1 MTALQQL
8 PALVVLAPM
17 LTAPLVLLLK
27 PRGLAWLAALIA
39 SLASFAMA
47 VFLTRQV
54 LGGAVPGYEMGGWP
68 APYGIGLE
76 IDALSAIVLLV
87 VTGASAVAL
96 LAGRASI
103 DSQIEW
109 SRQPYFYAAWLLAL
123 AGFLGIAVSADA
135 FNIFVFMEISSLAC
149 YVLIAG
155 GPDRRALPAVFKY
168 LIIGTIAATF
178 YLIGIGLV
186 YMMTGTLALA
196 DMESRI
202 GAVADQSPIL
212 VAAGFI
218 TIGLALKAAVFPLH
232 VWLPNAYTYAPHIV
246 TVFLAACATKVA
258 IYVLLRFDFFVFQQN
273 LVGHELQFSFFLLPL
288 ALLAVLIASGAA
300 LAESNL
306 KRLLAYS
313 SIAQIGYILLG
324 ASLLTEAGLT
334 AGIVHIF
341 NHALVKGALFLA
353 VAGLA
358 LSVSGLD
365 LKDLRGVARQ
375 RPWTM
380 AAFVAA
386 SLSLIGM
393 PGTAGFVSKW
403 YLIAASVELGGAI
416 GTALVVVIVVS
427 SLLAL
432 AYVWRVVEPAYFKA
446 PPSDSVA
453 DTTAPA
459 PTGAATTWLAAI
471 TWIAVGANFY
481 FGLQSE
487 VPLGLAGEAA
497 SVLLG
502 HMR

>member
-8 PALVVLAPM
+8 PALLVIVPL
-17 LTAPLVLLLK
+17 LTAPLVILLK
-27 PRGLAWLAALIA
+27 PRGLAWLAALAA
-39 SLASFAMA
+39 SLAAFAMA
-47 VFLTRQV
+47 ILATSQV
-54 LGGAVPGYEMGGWP
+54 LQGAIPSYEMGGWP

-87 VTGASAVAL
+87 VTGASAGAL
-96 LAGRASI
+96 LAGRTSI
-103 DSQIEW
+103 DSQIA
-109 SRQPYFYAAWLLAL
+109 STRQSHFYAAWLLAL
-123 AGFLGIAVSADA
+123 AGFLGIVVSADA

-155 GPDRRALPAVFKY
+155 GPDRQALPAVFKY
-168 LIIGTIAATF
+168 LIMGTVAATF
-178 YLIGIGLV
+178 YLIGIGLI

-196 DMESRI
+196 DMENRI

-232 VWLPNAYTYAPHIV
+232 AWLPNAYMHAPHIV

-273 LVGHELQFSFFLLPL
+273 LIGHELQFSYFLLPL
-288 ALLAVLIASGAA
+288 AVLAVLIASAAA

-324 ASLLTEAGLT
+324 ASLLSQEGLT

-341 NHALVKGALFLA
+341 NHALAKGALFLA

-358 LSVSGLD
+358 FSATGLTLS
-365 LKDLRGVARQ
+365 DLRGVARQ

-386 SLSLIGM
+386 GLSLIGM
-393 PGTAGFVSKW
+393 PGTAGFISKW
-403 YLIAASVELGGAI
+403 YLITAAAKQGAV
-416 GTALVVVIVVS
+416 GAALVAIIVVS

-432 AYVWRVVEPAYFKA
+432 VYIWRVVEPAYFQQRDPHPA
-446 PPSDSVA
+446 G
-453 DTTAPA
+453 TAS
-459 PTGAATTWLAAI
+459 TSSGAGDWLAGI
-471 TWIAVGANFY
+471 TWIVVAANFY
-481 FGLQSE
+481 FGLQPDL
-487 VPLGLAGEAA
+487 PLNLATEAA
-497 SVLLG
+497 RLLLG
-502 HMR
+502 HMQ

>member
-1 MTALQQL
+1 MSALEQM
-8 PALVVLAPM
+8 PVLIVIAPL
-17 LTAPLVLLLK
+17 LTAPLVILLK
-27 PRGLAWLAALIA
+27 PRGLAWLAALAASAAAFAIA
-39 SLASFAMA
+39 IL
-47 VFLTRQV
+47 LTGSV
-54 LGGAVPGYEMGGWP
+54 LEGQTPSYEMGGWP

-76 IDALSAIVLLV
+76 IDALSAIVLLIV
-87 VTGASAVAL
+87 SGASAVAL

-103 DSQIEW
+103 DSQIDAR
-109 SRQPYFYAAWLLAL
+109 RQPYFYAAWLLAL
-123 AGFLGIAVSADA
+123 AGFLGITVSADA

-155 GPDRRALPAVFKY
+155 GPDRRALPAVFNY
-168 LIIGTIAATF
+168 LIIGTVGATF
-178 YLIGIGLV
+178 YLIGIGLI

-202 GAVADQSPIL
+202 EAVADQSPIL

-258 IYVLLRFDFFVFQQN
+258 IYVLLRFDFFIFQQN
-273 LVGHELQFSFFLLPL
+273 LIGHELQFSFFLLPL
-288 ALLAVLIASGAA
+288 AVLAVLIASCAA

-324 ASLLTEAGLT
+324 ASLLSTEGLT
-334 AGIVHIF
+334 AGIVHMF
-341 NHALVKGALFLA
+341 NHALAKGALFLA

-358 LSVSGLD
+358 LGAGGLH
-365 LKDLRGVARQ
+365 LSDLRGIARK

-393 PGTAGFVSKW
+393 PGTAGFISKW
-403 YLIAASVELGGAI
+403 YLISAALDQGALGA
-416 GTALVVVIVVS
+416 ALVVVIVVS

-432 AYVWRVVEPAYFKA
+432 AYIWRVVEPAYFQT
-446 PPSDSVA
+446 SGGDEQSGSSVA
-453 DTTAPA
+453 QSPGM
-459 PTGAATTWLAAI
+459 TGIWLASI
-471 TWIAVGANFY
+471 TWVAVAANFY
-481 FGLQSE
+481 FGLQPAL
-487 VPLGLAGEAA
+487 PLDLAAEAA
-497 SVLLG
+497 RLLLG
-502 HMR
+502 HMP

>member
-8 PALVVLAPM
+8 PALIVIVPL
-17 LTAPLVLLLK
+17 LTSPLILLLK
-27 PRGLAWLAALIA
+27 PQGLAWLATLAA
-39 SLASFAMA
+39 SLTAFAIA
-47 VFLTRQV
+47 ILLTTQV
-54 LGGAVPGYEMGGWP
+54 LQGAVPSYEMGGWSP
-68 APYGIGLE
+68 PYGIGLS
-76 IDALSAIVLLV
+76 IDAFSCIVLLV
-87 VTGASAVAL
+87 VTGASALAL

-103 DSQIEW
+103 DSQIES
-109 SRQPYFYAAWLLAL
+109 SRQPFFYAAWLLAL

-155 GPDRRALPAVFKY
+155 GPDRQALPAVFKY
-168 LIIGTIAATF
+168 LIIGTVAATF

-196 DMESRI
+196 DMEARI

-232 VWLPNAYTYAPHIV
+232 VWLPNAYTHAPHIV

-288 ALLAVLIASGAA
+288 AVLAVLVASAA
-300 LAESNL
+300 AVAESNL

-324 ASLLTEAGLT
+324 ASLLTSDGLT
-334 AGIVHIF
+334 AGIVHMF
-341 NHALVKGALFLA
+341 NHALAKGALFLA

-358 LSVSGLD
+358 LSSSSLQ
-365 LKDLRGVARQ
+365 LEDLRGIARQ

-386 SLSLIGM
+386 GLSLIGM
-393 PGTAGFVSKW
+393 PGTAGFISKW
-403 YLIAASVELGGAI
+403 YLISAAVEQGALGA
-416 GTALVVVIVVS
+416 ALVVVIVVS

-432 AYVWRVVEPAYFKA
+432 AYIWRVVEPAYFRQGNG
-446 PPSDSVA
+446 S
-453 DTTAPA
+453 
-459 PTGAATTWLAAI
+459 AATSSSSGGTWLMVF
-471 TWIAVGANFY
+471 TWIAVAANFY
-481 FGLQSE
+481 FGLDPSL
-487 VPLGLAGEAA
+487 PLELATEAA
-497 SVLLG
+497 RLLLG
-502 HMR
+502 HMS